1 MAETPDAV
9 MPVLRKVQDELS
21 AIRREQQASKERDI
35 NMGDAIMDTQS
46 EISAMRRDSLMHLG
60 LTTKHRLAAEVLEER
75 VQDLSAR
82 VATLEARF

>member
-1 MAETPDAV
+1 
-9 MPVLRKVQDELS
+9 
-21 AIRREQQASKERDI
+21 
-35 NMGDAIMDTQS
+35 MGDAIMDTQS